1 MNQRADKTGKR
12 PVSDDRD
19 RRAARASRADLAGTD
34 PVAASAGEPPGIRGV
49 AILLGLA
56 LVWLAATLISAHAS
70 ITSNV
75 AEPSVALGATAFALP
90 NVIAA
95 TLLAGSSAGL
105 LTATLAMRSPRLAA
119 HLRASLGATEASTRG
134 RLLLGLV
141 AGALVAAAC
150 AGLILAGYGGNASV
164 GRLAATIAA
173 AAVIGAAATALPRP
187 VLAAGVSATVAVLLL
202 GLVVSMM
209 QPRLVDLF
217 GATASPASQI
227 NASWTLAY
235 VQAAV
240 GGIVAGALSFRVLR
254 RHGSRAWPWYL
265 LAGAAPGILLLTTEL
280 LTRTGG
286 AALLGLVRGLSDG
299 DAIAVDVN
307 NFARLRN
314 AMLVLFV
321 GGLTA
326 MVAVGRT
333 LRASEQDDGGG
344 QDPEAGGSGEG

>member
-1 MNQRADKTGKR
+1 MNQRADKTGSEPADDDLDER
-12 PVSDDRD
+12 SDDD
-19 RRAARASRADLAGTD
+19 APDGARRR
-34 PVAASAGEPPGIRGV
+34 PGIRGITV
-49 AILLGLA
+49 LCGLA
-56 LVWLAATLISAHAS
+56 VAWLIATLASAHAS
-70 ITSNV
+70 VTGNV

-95 TLLAGSSAGL
+95 TLLAASGMGL
-105 LTATLAMRSPRLAA
+105 LIATLAVRSPRLATA
-119 HLRASLGATEASTRG
+119 LRLSLGTAETSTRG
-134 RLLLGLV
+134 RLLLGIA
-141 AGALVAAAC
+141 AGVLVAAVG
-150 AGLILAGYGGNASV
+150 AGLVLVGYGGNASV
-164 GRLAATIAA
+164 GRLAATIAVA
-173 AAVIGAAATALPRP
+173 ALIGGAATALPRP
-187 VLAAGVSATVAVLLL
+187 VLAAGVAGTLGVLLL

-240 GGIVAGALSFRVLR
+240 GGILAGVLSFRLLR

-265 LAGAAPGILLLTTEL
+265 LAGAAPGLLLLITEV

-299 DAIAVDVN
+299 DAIAVDLN

-314 AMLVLFV
+314 AMLVLFI

-326 MVAVGRT
+326 MIAVGRT
-333 LRASEQDDGGG
+333 MRASA
-344 QDPEAGGSGEG
+344 PAGGDEEHRHGRDPDGEETGADER